1 VTPAPASSD
10 RVDTAVREAL
20 QRTGTPGAVV
30 HVVGRDGTVTSGAW
44 GAARIR
50 DEHGRPCPPMPMQLD
65 TLFDVASIT
74 KVVSTTAVA
83 MTLVG
88 TRQLELDRP
97 VAAFLPAFRG
107 EHRDRLTLR
116 HLLAHRSGLPD
127 WAPLFLDAQD
137 PATACA
143 ALCAVPLTAQPGAT
157 YRYSDLGMAL
167 LGLCLERVA
176 QAPLAT
182 SARELVFDPLGMTA
196 TGYGPRTNETSR
208 CAATS
213 FGNAVEARMVA
224 EREGGEVDRTAWWR
238 PRTLVGEVNDAN
250 AAIAFG
256 GVAGHA
262 GVFSTAEDLGRFGAA
277 LLRAATGQTDA
288 AWNPAVV
295 RRFLASGPEPTQG
308 LGFWTRRITSV
319 LGTDAGIDP
328 IHDASVGHR
337 GFTGCELL
345 VDPARELVVVLLSN
359 RLHGGDPPPEHTPL
373 WKGVLGAVL
382 RAADD
387 EPGR

>member
-1 VTPAPASSD
+1 VTRPRTWADPIDA
-10 RVDTAVREAL
+10 AVREAL

-30 HVVGRDGTVTSGAW
+30 RVVHRGRTVTSGAW

-50 DEHGRPCPPMPMQLD
+50 DERGRPCTPAPLRLD

-74 KVVSTTAVA
+74 KVVSVTAI
-83 MTLVG
+83 TLSLVG
-88 TRQLELDRP
+88 ARQLDLDQP
-97 VAAFLPAFRG
+97 VTTFLPAFRG
-107 EHRDRLTLR
+107 DLRDHVTLR

-127 WAPLFLDAQD
+127 WAPLFLRARD
-137 PATACA
+137 PEAATA
-143 ALCAVPLTAQPGAT
+143 ALCVIPLMAEPDAT
-157 YRYSDLGMAL
+157 YRYSDLGMMV
-167 LGLCLERVA
+167 LGRCLERVA

-182 SARELVFDPLGMTA
+182 LARELVFEPLGMTA
-196 TGYGPRTNETSR
+196 TGYGPRTSEASR

-213 FGNAVEARMVA
+213 FGNPVEARMAA
-224 EREGGEVDRTAWWR
+224 EREGDEVDRESWWR
-238 PRTLVGEVNDAN
+238 HRTLAGEVNDAN

-277 LLRAATGQTDA
+277 LLRAAAGQTDA
-288 AWNPAVV
+288 PWQPGVV
-295 RRFLASGPEPTQG
+295 RRFLAPGPEPTQG

-319 LGTDAGIDP
+319 VGTNAGVDP
-328 IHDASVGHR
+328 LQDTSVGHR

-345 VDPARELVVVLLSN
+345 VDPARDLVVVLLSN

-373 WKGVLGAVL
+373 WLGVLSAVL
-382 RAADD
+382 HATD
-387 EPGR
+387 EVPGP